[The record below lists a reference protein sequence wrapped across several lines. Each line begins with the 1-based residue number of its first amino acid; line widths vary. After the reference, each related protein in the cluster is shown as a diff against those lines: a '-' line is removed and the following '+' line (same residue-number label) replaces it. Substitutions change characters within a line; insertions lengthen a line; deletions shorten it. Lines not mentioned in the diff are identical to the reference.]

1 VLKDGYSIY
10 RKLYFYRDVLG
21 FKFETK
27 VKDAMTLKAVVFDL
41 DGTLADFN
49 LDYKIVR
56 AEVRNFFIKKD
67 LPVSILSTNES
78 IFEMLKKAEIFLKN
92 NDKSEKTI
100 KEIRGKALAI
110 AEKFEL
116 EAAKSTS
123 LLPGVAETLKTLK
136 KMGLKIGLFTIN
148 SEKSTNYILKR
159 FRIARFFDVV
169 IPRNRVKYVKPS
181 SEHLDFVLKALGVD
195 PNETMVVG
203 DGVSDMKC
211 VRELQAIAV
220 GLPTGLS
227 SIKELINSGANYII
241 TSITDVPM
249 LIEHIQRI

>member
-1 VLKDGYSIY
+1 
-10 RKLYFYRDVLG
+10 
-21 FKFETK
+21 
-27 VKDAMTLKAVVFDL
+27 MTFKAVVFDL
-41 DGTLADFN
+41 DGTLANFN
-49 LDYKIVR
+49 LDYKVVR
-56 AEVRNFFIKKD
+56 AEVRSFFIQKD
-67 LPVSILSTNES
+67 LPASILSTNES

-92 NDKSEKTI
+92 NGKSDMAI

-136 KMGLKIGLFTIN
+136 KMSLKIGVFTIN

-159 FRIARFFDVV
+159 FRIARFFDAV

-181 SEHLDFVLKALGVD
+181 SEHLEFVLKALGVD
-195 PNETMVVG
+195 PSETMVVG

-211 VRELQAIAV
+211 ARELKAIVV

-227 SIKELINSGANYII
+227 SVKELISSGANYII
-241 TSITDVPM
+241 TSITDLPM
-249 LIEHIQRI
+249 LLEQIQRV

>member
-1 VLKDGYSIY
+1 
-10 RKLYFYRDVLG
+10 
-21 FKFETK
+21 
-27 VKDAMTLKAVVFDL
+27 MTPKAVVFDL
-41 DGTLADFN
+41 DGTLANFN

-56 AEVRNFFIKKD
+56 AEVRSFFIKKG

-78 IFEMLKKAEIFLKN
+78 VFEMLKKAEIFLKN
-92 NDKSEKTI
+92 NGKSGKAI

-123 LLPGVAETLKTLK
+123 LLPGVAETLATLK

-159 FRIARFFDVV
+159 FRIARFFDAVT
-169 IPRNRVKYVKPS
+169 PRNRVKCVKPS
-181 SEHLDFVLKALGVD
+181 SEHLDFVLKVLEVD
-195 PNETMVVG
+195 PNETIVVG

-211 VRELQAIAV
+211 ARELKAIAV

-227 SIKELINSGANYII
+227 SIKKLINFGANYIV
-241 TSITDVPM
+241 TSITELPT
-249 LIEHIQRI
+249 LIGHIQRI